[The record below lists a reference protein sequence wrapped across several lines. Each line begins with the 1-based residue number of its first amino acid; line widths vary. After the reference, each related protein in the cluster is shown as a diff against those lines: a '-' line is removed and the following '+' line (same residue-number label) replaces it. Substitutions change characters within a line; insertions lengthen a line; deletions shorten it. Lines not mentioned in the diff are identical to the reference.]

1 MNKLYK
7 YLIDELNIAGG
18 FNLILFGRK
27 QHPESGTAMLVN
39 CAATI
44 CKEGKILYRD
54 NCTEINMF
62 MTSTFCHDSK
72 NEWMKLWLLLTKY
85 NKFF

>member
-44 CKEGKILYRD
+44 CKEGKILYGD

-62 MTSTFCHDSK
+62 MTSTFCHDSLVK
-72 NEWMKLWLLLTKY
+72 TSGWNY
-85 NKFF
+85 GYY